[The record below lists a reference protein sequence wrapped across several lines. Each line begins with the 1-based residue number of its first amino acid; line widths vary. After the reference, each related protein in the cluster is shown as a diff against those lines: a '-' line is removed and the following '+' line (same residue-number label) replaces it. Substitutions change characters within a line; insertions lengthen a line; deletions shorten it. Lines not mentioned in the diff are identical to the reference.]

1 MLKHFKLFATL
12 LQTFTFAL
20 LHGYNVNKNF
30 KINWDTLGIATS
42 LTCAIHC
49 ALLPLLFTS
58 LPIFGI
64 NVIENTLF
72 EIIMVVLAFA
82 IGMYA
87 LYHGWKKH
95 HHNLLP
101 IIVFSIGFMFLILK
115 LFFVE
120 YENWLLVPAVTGIVA
135 AHMINFRACKIHNH
149 AHADDCN
156 H

>member
-1 MLKHFKLFATL
+1 M
-12 LQTFTFAL
+12 QTFTFASL
-20 LHGYNVNKNF
+20 NKNS
-30 KINWDTLGIATS
+30 KINWDVLGVAAS
-42 LTCAIHC
+42 LACAIHC

-64 NVIENTLF
+64 NVIENTVF

-82 IGMYA
+82 IGICS

-95 HHNLLP
+95 HHNLVP
-101 IIVFSIGFMFLILK
+101 IIVFLLGFIFLVLK

-120 YENWLLVPAVTGIVA
+120 YENWLLVPAVTGIISS
-135 AHMINFRACKIHNH
+135 HIMNFRACKIHNH
-149 AHADDCN
+149 AHAEDCT

>member
-1 MLKHFKLFATL
+1 M
-12 LQTFTFAL
+12 LQTNTFAHL
-20 LHGYNVNKNF
+20 NHYLEKNS
-30 KINWDTLGIATS
+30 KINWDALGVATS
-42 LTCAIHC
+42 LACAIHC

-64 NVIENTLF
+64 NVIENIFF
-72 EIIMVVLAFA
+72 EISMVALAFG
-82 IGMYA
+82 IGIYA

-95 HHNLLP
+95 HHSIVP
-101 IIVFSIGFMFLILK
+101 IIVFLTGFLFLVLK

-120 YENWLLVPAVTGIVA
+120 YENWLLLPAVIGIVT
-135 AHMINFRACKIHNH
+135 AHLINFRACKVHNH

>member
-1 MLKHFKLFATL
+1 MQLSCKPIPL
-12 LQTFTFAL
+12 LSL
-20 LHGYNVNKNF
+20 NKNS
-30 KINWDTLGIATS
+30 KINWDVLGVAAS
-42 LTCAIHC
+42 LACAIHC

-64 NVIENTLF
+64 NVIENTVF

-82 IGMYA
+82 IGICS

-95 HHNLLP
+95 HHNLVP
-101 IIVFSIGFMFLILK
+101 IIVFLLGFIFLVLK

-120 YENWLLVPAVTGIVA
+120 YENWLLVPAVTGIIS
-135 AHMINFRACKIHNH
+135 AHIMNFRACKIHNH
-149 AHADDCN
+149 AHAEDCT

>member
-1 MLKHFKLFATL
+1 LQLGCKPLPL
-12 LQTFTFAL
+12 LSL
-20 LHGYNVNKNF
+20 NKNS
-30 KINWDTLGIATS
+30 KINWDVLGVAAS
-42 LTCAIHC
+42 LACAIHC

-64 NVIENTLF
+64 NVIENTVF

-82 IGMYA
+82 IGICS

-95 HHNLLP
+95 HHNFVP
-101 IIVFSIGFMFLILK
+101 IIVFLLGFIFLVLK

-120 YENWLLVPAVTGIVA
+120 YENWLLVPAVTGIISS
-135 AHMINFRACKIHNH
+135 HIMNFRACKIHNH
-149 AHADDCN
+149 AHAEDCT

>member
-1 MLKHFKLFATL
+1 
-12 LQTFTFAL
+12 LQTCTFANL
-20 LHGYNVNKNF
+20 NYYLEKNS
-30 KINWDTLGIATS
+30 KINWDALGVATS
-42 LTCAIHC
+42 LACAIHC

-64 NVIENTLF
+64 NVIENIFF
-72 EIIMVVLAFA
+72 EISMVALAFG
-82 IGMYA
+82 IGIYA

-95 HHNLLP
+95 HHSIVP
-101 IIVFSIGFMFLILK
+101 IIVFLTGFLFLVLK

-120 YENWLLVPAVTGIVA
+120 YENWLLLPAVIGIVT
-135 AHMINFRACKIHNH
+135 AHLINFRACKVHNH

>member
-1 MLKHFKLFATL
+1 MLSLD
-12 LQTFTFAL
+12 
-20 LHGYNVNKNF
+20 KNS
-30 KINWDTLGIATS
+30 KINWDVLGVAAS
-42 LTCAIHC
+42 LACAIHC

-64 NVIENTLF
+64 NVIENTVF

-82 IGMYA
+82 IGICS

-95 HHNLLP
+95 HHNLVP
-101 IIVFSIGFMFLILK
+101 IIVFLLGFIFLVLK

-120 YENWLLVPAVTGIVA
+120 YENWLLVPAVTGIMS
-135 AHMINFRACKIHNH
+135 AHIMNFRACKIHNH
-149 AHADDCN
+149 APAEDCT